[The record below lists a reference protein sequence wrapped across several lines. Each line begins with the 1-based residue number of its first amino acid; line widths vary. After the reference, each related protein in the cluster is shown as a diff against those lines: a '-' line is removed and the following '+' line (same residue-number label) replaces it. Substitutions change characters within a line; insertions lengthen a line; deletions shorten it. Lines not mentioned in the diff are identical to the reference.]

1 MYSGVIYTW
10 YQLLVQ
16 CTRVNKCK
24 KSSSTPYKCLA
35 SGTDFFC
42 AFALLSSYFLLPYP
56 GMFTVSCSC
65 SFVCAVPGAAIC
77 QLSGR
82 GVYYK
87 YVRCKL
93 QTTTSANIY
102 TCICIYI
109 IYTYIYA
116 PRCQV
121 QRVRTSIHLH
131 IYIPDLVP
139 GAAIYQLSGGG
150 VLPTAR
156 IYSVIYTWYQL
167 LVQCTRV
174 NKYKKSSPTPNK
186 CLVPGT
192 AFFVPYFL
200 LFSYFLLPCPGMVTV
215 SCSCPFVCA
224 VPGAAICQLSGG
236 GCTINISSANCKQQ
250 VQKNKKNGNNQ
261 ERVYP
266 VVK

>member
-1 MYSGVIYTW
+1 MP
-10 YQLLVQ
+10 LL
-16 CTRVNKCK
+16 
-24 KSSSTPYKCLA
+24 
-35 SGTDFFC
+35 
-42 AFALLSSYFLLPYP
+42 YFLLIFSFLIPVCLQYLVRVLSSVQYQELLYANSL
-56 GMFTVSCSC
+56 GGGCTVNMSGVNCKQQ
-65 SFVCAVPGAAIC
+65 VP
-77 QLSGR
+77 
-82 GVYYK
+82 
-87 YVRCKL
+87 
-93 QTTTSANIY
+93 IY
-102 TCICIYI
+102 IQVCICIYI

-174 NKYKKSSPTPNK
+174 NKYKKSSTPNK

-200 LFSYFLLPCPGMVTV
+200 LLSYFLLPCPGMVTV

-250 VQKNKKNGNNQ
+250 AQKSN
-261 ERVYP
+261 
-266 VVK
+266 